1 MIRRRIRSEEIRHG
15 ALSSTSLLQSMD
27 FWLSYVNTNV
37 NVLPTSNLVQV
48 EVLVMDL
55 IHITGLT
62 DGFFVVGLT
71 VGFRVGG
78 LPDGVALLQVEGLFL
93 LNRQTLESIHFE

>member
-1 MIRRRIRSEEIRHG
+1 
-15 ALSSTSLLQSMD
+15 MD

-37 NVLPTSNLVQV
+37 KVLPSSNLVQV
-48 EVLVMDL
+48 EVLVMDG

-62 DGFFVVGLT
+62 DGFLVVGLT

-78 LPDGVALLQVEGLFL
+78 LPVGVALLQVEGLLL

>member
-1 MIRRRIRSEEIRHG
+1 
-15 ALSSTSLLQSMD
+15 MD

-37 NVLPTSNLVQV
+37 KVLLTSNLVQV
-48 EVLVMDL
+48 EVHVMDG

-62 DGFFVVGLT
+62 DGFLVVGLTVGLT

-78 LPDGVALLQVEGLFL
+78 LPDGVALLQVEGLL
-93 LNRQTLESIHFE
+93 SLNRQTLESIHFE